1 MNGRALRW
9 LLIKLQPEAVTADHN
24 TPHTAHI
31 PAAER
36 FRARPHERQHYRMYS
51 YIDYTVFIY
60 RLATFI
66 YNFHKQ
72 AAPLVKTNHHVADGT
87 LLQALPLS
95 LPCPKVRSIQ
105 TRNSSTLALR
115 RSLLQSHIMS
125 DTARCVAIALHCLS
139 IKNSQVNY

>member
-51 YIDYTVFIY
+51 YIEYTVFIY

-87 LLQALPLS
+87 LLQALPSPYLA
-95 LPCPKVRSIQ
+95 PRSGPYRPGIAVHWH
-105 TRNSSTLALR
+105 SVGASC
-115 RSLLQSHIMS
+115 SHIS
-125 DTARCVAIALHCLS
+125 CLIRRDVWRLDCTAS
-139 IKNSQVNY
+139 P